1 MFFYADN
8 MRSAAH
14 RCGRNVCTA
23 GGRGRPPLRMR
34 IQKPSPLGTSDGHNT
49 RPQVPPAQSCPPCV
63 REGGSRSETGGL
75 SCGGRWRGGR
85 RRSVRQSNKPADLS
99 LRLPDGRH
107 LPRQREVVRLS
118 SFPFGRRSTADKGYR
133 KGGALRPRL
142 FFGLGI
148 SFRDTPARPASR
160 HRARRR
166 RSSLLRCFRTLHCSA
181 SHRHR
186 TLRIPGLTYKQR

>member
-34 IQKPSPLGTSDGHNT
+34 IQKPSPLGTSDGNNA

-75 SCGGRWRGGR
+75 SCDRALALRGAGDVAPYGCVDAAGGGDPCGNRTSPQISP
-85 RRSVRQSNKPADLS
+85 SVCL
-99 LRLPDGRH
+99 
-107 LPRQREVVRLS
+107 
-118 SFPFGRRSTADKGYR
+118 TADTSLVRGRSSGYR
-133 KGGALRPRL
+133 ASLSGDVLQRTRGTEKAGRCGPAC
-142 FFGLGI
+142 FLG
-148 SFRDTPARPASR
+148 
-160 HRARRR
+160 
-166 RSSLLRCFRTLHCSA
+166 
-181 SHRHR
+181 
-186 TLRIPGLTYKQR
+186 